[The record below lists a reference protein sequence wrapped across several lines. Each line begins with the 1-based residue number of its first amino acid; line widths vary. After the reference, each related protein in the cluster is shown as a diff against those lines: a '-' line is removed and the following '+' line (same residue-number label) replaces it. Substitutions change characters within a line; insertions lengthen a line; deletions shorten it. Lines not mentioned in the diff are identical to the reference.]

1 MTSAARP
8 TWSEAATQP
17 PDVPGEVRRLRA
29 TFATGCTRDPH
40 WRIGQLRALEAM
52 LADRE
57 AEITAAVEADLGRSA
72 FETVLTN
79 NIPVRIEAGYAR
91 RHLRR
96 WMRPHRTPTPLAV
109 QPGSSHY
116 RHEPLGVVGI
126 IGPWNYPINLTLSP
140 LVGALA
146 AGNCAVIKPSEL
158 APATADLLAG
168 LLPEFLDADA
178 VAVVTGGADEA
189 RELIAQGL
197 DHLLF
202 TGSPRVGAL
211 VMASAA
217 PHLTP
222 VTLELGGK
230 CPVVV
235 AADAD
240 LDVTARRIA
249 LGKIVNS
256 GQTCIAPDYVLVDGR
271 CRSRWRIGCAA
282 ELAEFRAALPGA
294 SRRVVNAQHAAR
306 LGELLVDHGG
316 AVLCGGGV
324 DLDAPSVEP
333 TIVRR
338 PGSGVA
344 ADAGGDSSARCS
356 RSSASRTLTRRC
368 GTCAPAASRSPP
380 TCFASGAD
388 RKRAASRTSRP
399 AASCVNHV
407 MIHAAMPQ
415 LPFGGVGTSG
425 MGAYH
430 GRWGF
435 ETFTHRKAVLHK
447 TVRPDLSLIYPPY
460 TALKEKV
467 LRRLF

>member
-158 APATADLLAG
+158 APATADLLAR

-256 GQTCIAPDYVLVDGR
+256 GQTCIAPDYVLVD
-271 CRSRWRIGCAA
+271 RSVQVALADRVRGD
-282 ELAEFRAALPGA
+282 LAEFRAALPGA

-333 TIVRR
+333 TIVLDPD
-338 PGSGVA
+338 PGSRLMQEEIFGPVLPILGVA
-344 ADAGGDSSARCS
+344 DLDEAVRFVRARPKP
-356 RSSASRTLTRRC
+356 L
-368 GTCAPAASRSPP
+368 AAYL
-380 TCFASGAD
+380 FASGAD
-388 RKRAASRTSRP
+388 RKRLVEDIP
-399 AASCVNHV
+399 AGGIVVNHV
-407 MIHAAMPQ
+407 MFHAAMPQ
-415 LPFGGVGTSG
+415 LPFGGVGNSG